1 MPSFTPCDPL
11 ELVSR
16 ASEELAPQ
24 ELGKLVAVLS
34 DWLLGG
40 SHRATLKLIVHA
52 GVADL
57 LTSSE
62 FLEGLGAGR
71 LKSKQLLRLAFKTH
85 AASPGGAVAMIER
98 LAAAGA
104 VNPFSS
110 SALAALHDGMR
121 GWRFVEPK
129 AALLVAIVSSFDTF
143 AQAGLFL
150 SLLLE
155 SPASGLGAEEVPP
168 LLEAV
173 LADGDVRDLAGDT
186 GDLLAALPDYAD
198 VVEDALARAHSED
211 GASEADEDGN
221 LAGFVDDEIVFDS
234 DAGSGGSDDEDNSD
248 ADSDSDDDSGDS
260 GSDGSRGGGAA
271 VAAAG
276 RKRPRAASDSD
287 GSDAGK
293 AAPAP
298 ARRLRRAGDAPA
310 GPAPSPKGAAAAAS
324 GRGRGRGGAA
334 AGGASRYVDAEA
346 GMGAGS
352 DDDTAGAR
360 RGVRGASAAGT
371 GKKR

>member
-1 MPSFTPCDPL
+1 MPPFPPCDPL

-16 ASEELAPQ
+16 ASEELSPQ

-62 FLEGLGAGR
+62 FLEGLGIGR
-71 LKSKQLLRLAFKTH
+71 LKSKQVLRLAFRTH
-85 AASPGGAVAMIER
+85 ADSPGGAVTMIER

-110 SALAALHDGMR
+110 SALEALHDGMR

-234 DAGSGGSDDEDNSD
+234 DADGSDAHEEEAENRSGSSGSD
-248 ADSDSDDDSGDS
+248 SDGSSSDSDSDR
-260 GSDGSRGGGAA
+260 SRGGGGG
-271 VAAAG
+271 AAAG
-276 RKRPRAASDSD
+276 RKRPRAVSDSD

-293 AAPAP
+293 ASPAP

-310 GPAPSPKGAAAAAS
+310 PANPSRGAAA
-324 GRGRGRGGAA
+324 GRGRGRRAAA
-334 AGGASRYVDAEA
+334 AGGGSRYVDAEA
-346 GMGAGS
+346 GMGDGS
-352 DDDTAGAR
+352 DDDGAAAAGR
-360 RGVRGASAAGT
+360 GRGVRKPGSN
-371 GKKR
+371 KKR